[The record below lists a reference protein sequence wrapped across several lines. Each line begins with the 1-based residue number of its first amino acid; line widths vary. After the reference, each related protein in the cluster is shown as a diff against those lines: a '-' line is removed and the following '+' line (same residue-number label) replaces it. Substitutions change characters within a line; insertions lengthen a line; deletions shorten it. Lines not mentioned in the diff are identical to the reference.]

1 MKGVSFVQEEREG
14 EEAFKSVDLDNY
26 TKRVFSMFS
35 GKTEIVKM
43 QFINPLLDAVVERF
57 GKKGVSYG
65 KLDDNH
71 FTVLAKVEVSDP
83 FFSWIVGFGRRA
95 KDV

>member
-1 MKGVSFVQEEREG
+1 
-14 EEAFKSVDLDNY
+14 
-26 TKRVFSMFS
+26 MFS
-35 GKTEIVKM
+35 GKAEIVKM
-43 QFINPLLDAVVERF
+43 QFITPLLDAVVERF

-83 FFSWIVGFGRRA
+83 FFSWIVSFGRRA
-95 KDV
+95 KILAPDSVVEQFAAYLDKIREMY